1 MATRTEI
8 GTLTERLNDLTGEL
22 HSELVD
28 GDADFGRLR
37 ELAQEVAQRAG
48 SLAETF
54 GRVDEVLAQGLS
66 DGSRSDD

>member
-1 MATRTEI
+1 MATRAEV
-8 GTLTERLNDLTGEL
+8 GGLTGHLNELTGEM

-37 ELAQEVAQRAG
+37 ELAQEVAQRAE

-54 GRVDEVLAQGLS
+54 GRVDEVLAAELTS
-66 DGSRSDD
+66 DSRGDD